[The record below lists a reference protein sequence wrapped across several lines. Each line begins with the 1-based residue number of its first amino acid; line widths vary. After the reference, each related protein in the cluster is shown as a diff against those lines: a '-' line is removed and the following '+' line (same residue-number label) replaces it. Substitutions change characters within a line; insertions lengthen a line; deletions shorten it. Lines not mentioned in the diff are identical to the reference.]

1 MTNTPTPPLW
11 QREPWRSLIAAVLTA
26 LLTIVGG
33 GTVMYLGGG
42 CHQTPPPAPPDQTP
56 PPAPP
61 DQTPP
66 APPDP
71 WNAIGK
77 VIMRG
82 GYCSG
87 TVVGPRR
94 SDGRWHVVSAA
105 HCFGR
110 SGEEVTVTLRQGQ
123 TFKAVVVAVNKQA
136 DCAILLTDH
145 IDTLPY
151 AEIAPTTPPVGERV
165 WHGGY
170 GVHIP
175 GNKEVGRIAAMPDAN
190 GQTRYR
196 LSVSPGDSG
205 GGIVHDASGRLLS
218 PVCCTTRLAGE
229 GDVWG
234 ASPEIIQRMIATP
247 TEWVGGEP
255 IPPVPMP
262 IREGV
267 HP

>member
-1 MTNTPTPPLW
+1 MTTPVPPLW
-11 QREPWRSLIAAVLTA
+11 QREPWRSVIVAVLTA
-26 LLTIVGG
+26 LLTIIGGGTAMYVGG
-33 GTVMYLGGG
+33 GCPRVAPPPPDTKPE
-42 CHQTPPPAPPDQTP
+42 TPPEPERPQP
-56 PPAPP
+56 
-61 DQTPP
+61 
-66 APPDP
+66 PPDP

-94 SDGRWHVVSAA
+94 PDGRWHLVSAA
-105 HCFGR
+105 HCFSR
-110 SGEEVTVTLRQGQ
+110 SGEEVTVVLRQGQ
-123 TFKAVVVAVNKQA
+123 TFRATVVAINKPA

-145 IDTLPY
+145 IDTLPF

-170 GVHIP
+170 GVHVP
-175 GNKEVGRIAAMPDAN
+175 GNKEIGRVAAGMDAN

-196 LSVSPGDSG
+196 LSVSSGDSG
-205 GGIVHDASGRLLS
+205 GGIIHDASGRLLS

-234 ASPEIIQRMIATP
+234 AAPEIIQRMIATP

-262 IREGV
+262 LRQS
-267 HP
+267 P